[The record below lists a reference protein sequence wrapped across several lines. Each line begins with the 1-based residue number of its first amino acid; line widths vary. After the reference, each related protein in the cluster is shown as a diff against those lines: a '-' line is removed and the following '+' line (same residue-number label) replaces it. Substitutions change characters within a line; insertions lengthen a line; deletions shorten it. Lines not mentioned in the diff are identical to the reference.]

1 MTNTV
6 GYIDKIRFSSAIFKD
21 GRHDQKNKKQ
31 RRQHAFPI
39 STYIKEIIYHC
50 CQLVLRNIPPD
61 QKITLDFPDY
71 YMIVPLKP
79 R

>member
-61 QKITLDFPDY
+61 QKITLDFPD
-71 YMIVPLKP
+71 
-79 R
+79 